1 MKHCMFQ
8 GRCVHVVLMKGKPIP
23 EGLKWF
29 LVTESDTGYI
39 LNGLLQHKK
48 LATEKE
54 DFGANFG
61 IVMELLEAS
70 NLEKNKSLSLLD
82 QGYTVNL

>member
-1 MKHCMFQ
+1 M
-8 GRCVHVVLMKGKPIP
+8 HVVLMKGKPIP

-48 LATEKE
+48 LTTEKD

-61 IVMELLEAS
+61 IVMELLEGT
-70 NLEKNKSLSLLD
+70 NLDKEKSYSLLD
-82 QGYTVNL
+82 QGYTVIAHTFM